1 MDGVFE
7 LTDIAAPGMAE
18 QQPLGLRRK
27 RPERHAVRLGIFAG
41 KMARKGE
48 NVLWPFAQG
57 RQLQIHDVEPVEQ
70 ILAERVALYRL
81 RKVAVRGRDD
91 ADVDFD
97 RLAAAHPVDLALMK
111 RAQEL
116 GLQPR
121 IHFADLVEQQRA
133 AIGLLEFAEAARDG
147 AGERALLM

>member
-1 MDGVFE
+1 MDRVLE
-7 LTDIAAPGMAE
+7 LANIAAPGMAE

-48 NVLWPFAQG
+48 NVLWPFAQS
-57 RQLQIHDVEPVEQ
+57 RQLQIHHVEPVKQ
-70 ILAERVALYRL
+70 VFAESVSLYRL

-97 RLAAAHPVDLALMK
+97 RLAAAHP
-111 RAQEL
+111 
-116 GLQPR
+116 
-121 IHFADLVEQQRA
+121 
-133 AIGLLEFAEAARDG
+133 
-147 AGERALLM
+147 